1 LLSILSPLFSR
12 NLRLA
17 RKIKSLFGFW
27 PRNIRL
33 YEQAFTH
40 SSVAKEIRQGVK
52 DSNERLE
59 YLGDAILGAVIARML
74 FERYPTRDEGFL
86 TEMRSRLVN
95 RTYLNKL
102 AIKMGIDALI
112 QYDDS
117 HRLYKSISGDTFE
130 ALMGAVYLDK
140 GYVFTERLILNRIVK
155 FHVDLEELESME
167 LNFKSRLIN
176 LIQKNKQTLTFEAR
190 EEQSADRKKLYYVR
204 LYIDG
209 TAVSEGAGYSKK
221 AAEQTA
227 AENAWQILHVQNPS

>member
-1 LLSILSPLFSR
+1 MFPVFAPLFSQNR
-12 NLRLA
+12 RLA
-17 RKIKSLFGFW
+17 RKIKGLLGFW
-27 PRNIRL
+27 PQNIRL

-40 SSVAKEIRQGVK
+40 SSVAKEVRQGVK

-59 YLGDAILGAVIARML
+59 YLGDAVLGAVIARML
-74 FERYPTRDEGFL
+74 FERYPARDEGFL
-86 TEMRSRLVN
+86 TEMRSRIVN
-95 RTYLNKL
+95 RAYLNKL
-102 AIKMGIDALI
+102 AIKMGIDTLI

-117 HRLYKSISGDTFE
+117 HRMYKSISGDTFE
-130 ALMGAVYLDK
+130 ALIGAVYLDR

-155 FHVDLEELESME
+155 FHVDVEELEGME

-190 EEQSADRKKLYYVR
+190 EEQNSDRKKLYYVR

-209 TAVSEGAGYSKK
+209 TPVSEGSGYSKK

-227 AENAWQILHVQNPS
+227 AENAWQILHAHNPS

>member
-1 LLSILSPLFSR
+1 LFPIFAPLFSPNR
-12 NLRLA
+12 RLA

-27 PRNIRL
+27 PQNIRL

-40 SSVAKEIRQGVK
+40 SSVAREIRQGVK

-59 YLGDAILGAVIARML
+59 YLGDAVLGAVIARML

-86 TEMRSRLVN
+86 TEMRSRIVN
-95 RTYLNKL
+95 RTFLNKL

-130 ALMGAVYLDK
+130 ALLGAVYLDK
-140 GYVFTERLILNRIVK
+140 GYAFTERFILNRIVK
-155 FHVDLEELESME
+155 FHVDLEELEGIE

-176 LIQKNKQTLTFEAR
+176 LIQKNKQTLSF
-190 EEQSADRKKLYYVR
+190 DRKKLYYVR
-204 LYIDG
+204 LFIDG

-221 AAEQTA
+221 AAEQIA
-227 AENAWQILHVQNPS
+227 AENAWNILHAQNPS